1 MRAYTRYTVRRI
13 ATIRPIQ
20 FSALKVLNPLDDEDE
35 HGEDDDRQADVKQIR
50 HHKLLWKGMCYGPI
64 KNLVRGGLSRPDD
77 SYAAERWFLTDPM
90 RGRHRLL
97 LLGLLLDLEHEHAP
111 PAQRPRPWHPAV
123 PQLRHE
129 RRRRHGENGAIG

>member
-1 MRAYTRYTVRRI
+1 MRAYTRYTVRMI

-20 FSALKVLNPLDDEDE
+20 FSALKVLNPLDNEDE

-64 KNLVRGGLSRPDD
+64 KNLVSGGLSRPDD

-90 RGRHRLL
+90 RGLPASARA
-97 LLGLLLDLEHEHAP
+97 LGTRGAADHDAP
-111 PAQRPRPWHPAV
+111 PLRLHSDPLSIQTALCRLPDPALARP
-123 PQLRHE
+123 
-129 RRRRHGENGAIG
+129 